1 MGWNMLY
8 LLPVLAILGAM
19 GLLGLAN
26 KRTARYFGR
35 RTRWLI
41 LAPIWVAAIYLL
53 FTLLTSLLP
62 ATL

>member
-1 MGWNMLY
+1 MVY
-8 LLPVLAILGAM
+8 LLPVLALLGAM
-19 GLLGLAN
+19 VLLGFAN
-26 KRTARYFGR
+26 KGSAKYFGR

-41 LAPIWVAAIYLL
+41 LAPIWVAATYVL